1 MLEDLNVLDAQFA
14 DYSSMRETWKKEIE
28 ASEFELQERKE
39 AETAE
44 PIRMDEEL
52 GVCYKQAI
60 PQLAAFEYLFSFF
73 ECRP

>member
-1 MLEDLNVLDAQFA
+1 MQGRAHVLEDLNVLDAQFA

-39 AETAE
+39 AEAAE

-52 GVCYKQAI
+52 SVCYKQTI
-60 PQLAAFEYLFSFF
+60 L
-73 ECRP
+73 

>member
-1 MLEDLNVLDAQFA
+1 MLDAQFA

-39 AETAE
+39 AEAAE

-52 GVCYKQAI
+52 SVCYKQTI
-60 PQLAAFEYLFSFF
+60 L
-73 ECRP
+73 